1 MVLHP
6 DMIRKLKPGQDTSYC
21 NGLKSFLQTDVK
33 GFVSF
38 QPFKSLHDDIDN
50 YINNLVHG
58 KMTAMQLISYFNQI
72 FSTTN
77 KDSNEIF
84 SFFEGKATEATIV
97 PFSVFSNLFHQR
109 FNWHRFLESTL
120 EILQQFYIAV
130 EKCNEQYCLF
140 PGDQYQYSMTCM
152 RCHKCVLYPIRE

>member
-6 DMIRKLKPGQDTSYC
+6 DMIHKLKPGQEISYC
-21 NGLKSFLQTDVK
+21 NALKSFLQTDVK

-38 QPFKSLHDDIDN
+38 QPFESLHDDIDN

-58 KMTAMQLISYFNQI
+58 ETQQISYFDQI

-84 SFFEGKATEATIV
+84 SFLEGKARKATIV
-97 PFSVFSNLFHQR
+97 PCSVFSNLFHQR
-109 FNWHRFLESTL
+109 FNW
-120 EILQQFYIAV
+120 
-130 EKCNEQYCLF
+130 
-140 PGDQYQYSMTCM
+140 
-152 RCHKCVLYPIRE
+152 